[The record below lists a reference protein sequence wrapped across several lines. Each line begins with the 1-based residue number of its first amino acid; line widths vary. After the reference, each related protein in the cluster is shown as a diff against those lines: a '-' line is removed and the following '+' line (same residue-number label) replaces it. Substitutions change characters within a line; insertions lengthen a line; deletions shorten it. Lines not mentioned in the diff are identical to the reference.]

1 LGELIG
7 YKFEQSLHIDDFD
20 HVSDNVFI
28 DKVFDSF
35 GFLLVMLSIE
45 CHFLIE
51 QIQKL
56 PLDFRK

>member
-1 LGELIG
+1 MRN
-7 YKFEQSLHIDDFD
+7 KFEQDLHIDDFD

-28 DKVFDSF
+28 DEVLNSF

-56 PLDFRK
+56 SLNF

>member
-1 LGELIG
+1 MRN
-7 YKFEQSLHIDDFD
+7 KFEQDLHIDDFN

-28 DKVFDSF
+28 DKVLYSF
-35 GFLLVMLSIE
+35 GFLLVMLCIK

-56 PLDFRK
+56 SLNFRK